1 MFSVNLKPHCLFLE
15 KLKSMYSLFF
25 FFFGQPSCS
34 ITHERIICRE
44 IYSPVCG
51 TDQNTYSNECSL
63 CQHNQETRAAV
74 WIAYNGECSAVQQH
88 GM

>member
-1 MFSVNLKPHCLFLE
+1 MAGNVLLVGLLLFCVIADTEALP
-15 KLKSMYSLFF
+15 KR
-25 FFFGQPSCS
+25 PSCS